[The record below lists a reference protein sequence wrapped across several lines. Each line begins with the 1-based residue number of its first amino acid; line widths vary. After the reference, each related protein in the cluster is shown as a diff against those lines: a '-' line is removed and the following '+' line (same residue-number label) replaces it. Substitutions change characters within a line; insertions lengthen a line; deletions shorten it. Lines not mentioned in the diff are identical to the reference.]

1 MSSATTFSRRLLACA
16 LLLPLLAAACATPEA
31 PSHFTRLWPEGTT
44 GSPIIGT
51 STEDGILLLSRPEF
65 RVGDRFELQFPVG
78 NSLVRDW
85 ARLDRVNDNLAV
97 ARPLTARIVEGRIAR
112 ELPRPDDKIF
122 LAVRNQDDEPWMTRV
137 RPWRGGMYGD
147 WITVSGAD
155 PEAIARDYQGT
166 GLYIVRNGRWQI
178 IGVLTGL
185 LAEDERDPRG
195 ETALGYIGLLEM
207 SRILPDHVPYF
218 EHDIKPLRPDF
229 EFGVPLQPGDIDLD
243 EEGAGS
249 QGR

>member
-1 MSSATTFSRRLLACA
+1 MSPATTVRRRLLPLA
-16 LLLPLLAAACATPEA
+16 LLLPLLAAACASPP

-51 STEDGILLLSRPEF
+51 STEDGILLLSRPDF

-85 ARLDRVNDNLAV
+85 ARIDRVNDNLAV
-97 ARPLTARIVEGRIAR
+97 ARPLTARIVEGRIAT
-112 ELPRPDDKIF
+112 ELPQPDEKIF
-122 LAVRNQDDEPWMTRV
+122 LALRDEDDEPDMTRV
-137 RPWRGGMYGD
+137 RPWRDGMYGD
-147 WITVSGAD
+147 WIVVPGRDS
-155 PEAIARDYQGT
+155 EQVAREFQGT
-166 GLYIVRNGRWQI
+166 GLYVRRKGRWQI
-178 IGVLTGL
+178 VGVLTGL
-185 LAEDERDPRG
+185 LAEDEENRRG

-229 EFGVPLQPGDIDLD
+229 EFGVPLQPGDINLD
-243 EEGAGS
+243 DEDASG